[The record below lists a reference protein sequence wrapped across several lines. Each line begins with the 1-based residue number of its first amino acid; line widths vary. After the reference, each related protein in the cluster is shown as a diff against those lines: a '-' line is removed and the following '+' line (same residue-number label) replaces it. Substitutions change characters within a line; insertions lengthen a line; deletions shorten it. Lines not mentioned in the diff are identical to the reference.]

1 LHIQPTFVLKLK
13 ETPNMPPIKATEFDG
28 DFSEFL
34 HQYKYQPMLTRKL
47 DGLGD
52 GSLTPELINEIVLW
66 KVDRY
71 VSVDGEQLRRVDAL
85 LQLKPGEHE
94 QARSVLEEL
103 LQVHGVDL
111 PMASTFLRFRN
122 PSVFQIIDRHAYR
135 ALYGR
140 DYKLYPQT
148 PLKKK
153 TTVYFA
159 YLDDLRSLCGQ
170 KRLKFETAD
179 RVLYMFDKKTNG
191 GL

>member
-1 LHIQPTFVLKLK
+1 
-13 ETPNMPPIKATEFDG
+13 
-28 DFSEFL
+28 
-34 HQYKYQPMLTRKL
+34 
-47 DGLGD
+47 
-52 GSLTPELINEIVLW
+52 
-66 KVDRY
+66 
-71 VSVDGEQLRRVDAL
+71 VDGEQLRRVDAL

-148 PLKKK
+148 SLQKKIA
-153 TTVYFA
+153 VYFA

-170 KRLKFETAD
+170 KGLKFETAD